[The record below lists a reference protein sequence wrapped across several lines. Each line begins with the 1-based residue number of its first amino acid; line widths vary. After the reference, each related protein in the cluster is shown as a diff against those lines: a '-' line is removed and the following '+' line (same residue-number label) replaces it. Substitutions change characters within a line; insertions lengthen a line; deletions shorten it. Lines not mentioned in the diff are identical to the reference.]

1 MNRYGVDGWFTVYH
15 YGPTGNIHSTPRYHE
30 NVRPV
35 KQSAPPLQ
43 RQPSS
48 DSYLVEMTEEEI
60 CKPVMEQSE
69 PETLQ
74 PIRYIRPGNIA
85 QEDEAEYNELANL
98 ALTLHNELRKKHLDT
113 GPLII
118 DADCCKTAQYH
129 ASLKVYQHSPP
140 DQRNGY
146 GENIAWSYGT
156 TKKQAVEMAVE
167 FFYNEIKDYDW
178 SDPINVA
185 PGAVVGHFTQ
195 VSCKFCTR

>member
-15 YGPTGNIHSTPRYHE
+15 YDPTGNIHSTPRYHE

-48 DSYLVEMTEEEI
+48 DSYLVEMTEEV
-60 CKPVMEQSE
+60 CKPVMQQS
-69 PETLQ
+69 Q
-74 PIRYIRPGNIA
+74 PYEFTKYVRPDNVP
-85 QEDEAEYNELANL
+85 QEIEAEYNELANL

-118 DADCCKTAQYH
+118 DADCCKTAQKI
-129 ASLKVYQHSPP
+129 ANFQVFEHSRP

-146 GENIAWSYGT
+146 GENIAFSTHPSKQEAVKVAVQGFYDEIADYNWSNPMDVPAG
-156 TKKQAVEMAVE
+156 KM
-167 FFYNEIKDYDW
+167 I
-178 SDPINVA
+178 
-185 PGAVVGHFTQ
+185 GHFTQ
-195 VSCKFCTR
+195 VSV